1 MSNAEVIKDF
11 HSDKYQQHQADF
23 VACKMT
29 LEHIPD
35 TSSFVGLARH
45 SLHADGTSLF
55 HLQVPESFRILEH
68 CAFEDIYYEHC
79 NYFTPGSLARLFC
92 SLGFD
97 LQQLYTSYEGQY
109 LAIEATLAG
118 DSPQSP
124 QAIEQDLD
132 TIRELVA
139 TFAERNGKKIS
150 DWQRKLTELRQRG
163 PAVLWG
169 SGSKAVSFLSMVDR
183 DGLVERVVD
192 INPYRQGH
200 FMVGTAQPIISPEQL
215 LETPPV
221 AVIIMNSVYKS
232 EITKQLK
239 DLGLNPEI
247 LAL

>member
-11 HSDKYQQHQADF
+11 YSDKYQQHQADF

-29 LEHIPD
+29 LERIPD

-45 SLHADGTSLF
+45 SLHSDGTSLF
-55 HLQVPESFRILEH
+55 YLQVPESLRILEH

-79 NYFTPGSLARLFC
+79 NYFTPGSLARLFR

-97 LQQLYTSYEGQY
+97 IQQLYTSYEGQY

-124 QAIEQDLD
+124 LAIEQDLD

-139 TFAERNGKKIS
+139 TFAERNDKKIS

-169 SGSKAVSFLSMVDR
+169 SGSKAVSFLSMADR

-200 FMVGTAQPIISPEQL
+200 FMVGTAQPIISPKQL

-232 EITKQLK
+232 DITK
-239 DLGLNPEI
+239 
-247 LAL
+247 